1 MLHSLKKYHKKEGKR
16 RGRGTA
22 SGKGGHTVG
31 RGTKGHKSRSG
42 FQQPRPGFE
51 GGQMPLSRRIPKL
64 KGFSRA
70 YFKNKK
76 PLRILSLAKIA
87 DYFKENATINF
98 QALVKAGF
106 IKNSQDKIKILANG
120 KITKKLNFKQIVISR
135 AAQKQIEAIKG
146 KVN

>member
-51 GGQMPLSRRIPKL
+51 GGQMPLSRRLPKL

-76 PLRILSLAKIA
+76 PVRIVSLAKVA
-87 DYFKENATINF
+87 GYFKENAVIDAN
-98 QALVKAGF
+98 ALFKAGF
-106 IKNSQDKIKILANG
+106 VRKSQNRLKILSDG
-120 KITKKLNFKQIVISR
+120 KITKKLNFKQLEVSQTAR
-135 AAQKQIEAIKG
+135 KQIEAVKG
-146 KVN
+146 TVK